1 MKFTVLRSSA
11 ELIVLGVVIAHACAP
26 NSVHAANDA
35 MTLSVTSYEASI
47 SYRDV
52 QWHAPIGMITN
63 SCSQA
68 DFFAATIDWGDGTGE
83 RKPDTNIRLRP
94 FSRENQIPVVDNG
107 TYLFWDDTHAF
118 ARSGSYTAKAKV
130 TQHCLGDPP
139 GNQEIVNEITVNA
152 YARIP
157 VNQVEFRKNQ
167 KKATAV
173 AGHDVV
179 DLTITLDAPAPPSG
193 TWVKLDASPQGTF
206 NSLPPYY
213 RISPQQIQ
221 ETIRNLEV
229 RKPTAVT
236 TLIVTASTVGH
247 SEETAKLSIAP

>member
-1 MKFTVLRSSA
+1 MKSTFWRNGPGLAVVA
-11 ELIVLGVVIAHACAP
+11 VVIACGCSPDA
-26 NSVHAANDA
+26 VHAANDA
-35 MTLSVTSYEASI
+35 MTLSVTNYEAGI

-118 ARSGSYTAKAKV
+118 ARAGTYIAKAKV

-139 GNQEIVNEITVNA
+139 GNQESVNEITVNA
-152 YARIP
+152 YPRIP

-167 KKATAV
+167 KKV
-173 AGHDVV
+173 ERGAGHDNV
-179 DLTITLDAPAPPSG
+179 DLAITLDAPAPPSG
-193 TWVKLDASPQGTF
+193 TWVKLDASPEGTF

-213 RISPQQIQ
+213 RCLRNKPRKQFETLKYANPQPS
-221 ETIRNLEV
+221 RL
-229 RKPTAVT
+229 
-236 TLIVTASTVGH
+236 LW
-247 SEETAKLSIAP
+247 

>member
-1 MKFTVLRSSA
+1 MKSTFWRSSPGLA
-11 ELIVLGVVIAHACAP
+11 VLVVVIAYACSP
-26 NSVHAANDA
+26 DSVRAANDA
-35 MTLSVTSYEASI
+35 MTLSVTSYEAGI

-52 QWHAPIGMITN
+52 QSHAPIGMVTS

-94 FSRENQIPVVDNG
+94 FSRENQVPVVDNG

-118 ARSGSYTAKAKV
+118 ARSGTYIARAKV

-139 GNQEIVNEITVNA
+139 GNQEIVHEITVNA

-157 VNQVEFRKNQ
+157 VNEVEFRKNQ
-167 KKATAV
+167 KKVSAV
-173 AGHDVV
+173 AGHDTV
-179 DLTITLDAPAPPSG
+179 DLAITLDAPAPPSG
-193 TWVKLDASPQGTF
+193 TWVKLDASPEGTF

-213 RISPQQIQ
+213 RVSPLQTQ
-221 ETIRNLEV
+221 ETVRNLEV
-229 RKPTAVT
+229 RKPAAAA
-236 TLIVTASTVGH
+236 TLVVTASTVGRAQQ
-247 SEETAKLSIAP
+247 SDKLSITP